1 MRLTEF
7 VFIVGPPV
15 GGAGLLPS
23 PAVGE
28 VDFVFSQQH
37 YALGL
42 AVGPSPTLN
51 DRFGSC
57 VGSCNTRSRGGGQA
71 VSRVPGGLPFFFS
84 IR

>member
-28 VDFVFSQQH
+28 VDFIVGQPQ

-42 AVGPSPTLN
+42 AVGSSPALN

-57 VGSCNTRSRGGGQA
+57 VGSCNTLSSGGGQA
-71 VSRVPGGLPFFFS
+71 VSRVPGGLLLSFS
-84 IR
+84 I